1 MSLCEASKFQYLEAK
16 PRQREWVFMG
26 PFYLSMPHAKCVTKD
41 NRKNWEYPVIVVV
54 RRLQTDKNCPTK
66 PCRPQLVFM
75 GSSILVE
82 LEFGNV
88 GFCGGK
94 KTRET
99 RENPWGKARANNKL
113 NTHRTLDQNRIWTTL
128 VGGWSSRHCS
138 THAPTLLSC
147 YCLVLICAWFP
158 LHLTSNIAS
167 IIVVYF
173 YLLHSKQT
181 EPCCWL

>member
-1 MSLCEASKFQYLEAK
+1 MSVGFHGAPLSIYATCKLSDKGNQEKLRISCDCCDKETADRKKLPHKAMSASAGFDG
-16 PRQREWVFMG
+16 G
-26 PFYLSMPHAKCVTKD
+26 PLSWL
-41 NRKNWEYPVIVVV
+41 NW
-54 RRLQTDKNCPTK
+54 N
-66 PCRPQLVFM
+66 
-75 GSSILVE
+75 VE
-82 LEFGNV
+82 MFF
-88 GFCGGK
+88 FCGGK

-181 EPCCWL
+181 EPCC